1 MVYPLHADVQG
12 LCYVPRWALLPG
24 VGHAPQASGSG
35 PLEDPPKDGRRVS
48 RLGGV
53 QAHADDLVAV
63 VRDGFLKHGGGSSAG
78 AGGEAQVQPC
88 EGEREK
94 ESDVRIEKDS
104 EKEDAAWVAV
114 AQEAHDQ
121 GGVQAQ
127 AGLGVD
133 AGAVQA
139 VDHDRKRQSVALHRV
154 RLGVE
159 EDLGAP
165 HTPSRSLAA
174 VRHAEVVEIV
184 LRPEHI
190 AARVVQVQEALEVVE
205 VAQGALRLAPGLGV
219 AVVARKLAFQSV
231 AQRDRHHRLRLES
244 PLDVDVELGLGE
256 TPHEAGQLARV
267 AIDRS
272 RLGGAQP
279 AALDAAKV
287 DDVSHLLS

>member
-1 MVYPLHADVQG
+1 M
-12 LCYVPRWALLPG
+12 
-24 VGHAPQASGSG
+24 SES
-35 PLEDPPKDGRRVS
+35 RRTA
-48 RLGGV
+48 R
-53 QAHADDLVAV
+53 
-63 VRDGFLKHGGGSSAG
+63 R
-78 AGGEAQVQPC
+78 
-88 EGEREK
+88 
-94 ESDVRIEKDS
+94 RILT
-104 EKEDAAWVAV
+104 WVAV

-139 VDHDRKRQSVALHRV
+139 VNHDRKRQSVALHRV

-174 VRHAEVVEIV
+174 VRHAEVVEII

-219 AVVARKLAFQSV
+219 AIVARKLAFQSV
-231 AQRDRHHRLRLES
+231 AQRDRQHCFRLES

-287 DDVSHLLS
+287 DDVSHLLGALPPRGGGERSKKQEDAQESYDTSCNGKWCRSYAAEEACPAGEQEGDRWGKGR